1 MRGTSCKESASVC
14 PLRSLRC
21 ASCVC
26 ATALSRVQLFATPR
40 TVARQTSLSMGFS
53 RQVYWSG
60 LPHPPPGD
68 LPYPGIEPEFF
79 LSQAL
84 AGGFFTSGSTGE
96 DRTDL
101 FSCFWILFFR
111 VSFCGFLNFFLTDSF
126 PHLSW
131 LFHMWVPSAI
141 LLFIVSSLW
150 VSHEVGAEVW
160 SLKKMLRRTGLW
172 LSEAKHSIFISQ

>member
-1 MRGTSCKESASVC
+1 MFQ
-14 PLRSLRC
+14 L
-21 ASCVC
+21 CVC
-26 ATALSRVQLFATPR
+26 VL
-40 TVARQTSLSMGFS
+40 SLSVVS
-53 RQVYWSG
+53 SSLQPRG
-60 LPHPPPGD
+60 LWPARPLCPWDSPGKYTGVGCHT
-68 LPYPGIEPEFF
+68 LLQGIFPT
-79 LSQAL
+79 QAL
-84 AGGFFTSGSTGE
+84 NPSSFVSGIGRRVLYLWLHWE

-131 LFHMWVPSAI
+131 LFHTWAPSAK
-141 LLFIVSSLW
+141 LLFIVSSL

-172 LSEAKHSIFISQ
+172 LSEAKHSTFISQ